1 MEKIFKTINE
11 QVEILKDKGLII
23 EDELEAKEILLRE
36 NYFFI
41 MGYRHLLCHVTTKA
55 NSFPERPL
63 MRYMLYLN
71 LIEILGI

>member
-41 MGYRHLLCHVTTKA
+41 MGNQNNC
-55 NSFPERPL
+55 RPK
-63 MRYMLYLN
+63 
-71 LIEILGI
+71 LIYF